1 MENDVCKPQK
11 GMRIKF
17 FILKILG
24 KRPLL
29 LEDAARMYESEYVPG
44 MGVYAS
50 DGVYFDLW
58 EVVRR
63 DGYHP
68 MWKYGTHVY

>member
-1 MENDVCKPQK
+1 
-11 GMRIKF
+11 MRIKF
-17 FILKILG
+17 FILKVLG